1 MDNMNQYNALFSNAT
16 SNASV
21 QKAAADVR
29 NQANATQSK
38 GTPSDQKLA
47 YAKQAA
53 EEFEAVFLAQML
65 GPMFDNLETDGMF
78 GGGSSEKIYRSLLVQ
93 EYGKS
98 IAKTGGI
105 GISDAVQSEI
115 LKLQEVAQ

>member
-1 MDNMNQYNALFSNAT
+1 MDNLNQYSALFSNAT
-16 SNASV
+16 GNASV

-29 NQANATQSK
+29 NQANSVQSK
-38 GTPSDQKLA
+38 GASSDQKLA

-53 EEFEAVFLAQML
+53 EDFEAVFLAQML
-65 GPMFDNLETDGMF
+65 GPIFDSLETDGMF

-105 GISDAVQSEI
+105 GISAAVQREI

>member
-16 SNASV
+16 SSASV

>member
-16 SNASV
+16 GNASV
-21 QKAAADVR
+21 QKAAAEVR